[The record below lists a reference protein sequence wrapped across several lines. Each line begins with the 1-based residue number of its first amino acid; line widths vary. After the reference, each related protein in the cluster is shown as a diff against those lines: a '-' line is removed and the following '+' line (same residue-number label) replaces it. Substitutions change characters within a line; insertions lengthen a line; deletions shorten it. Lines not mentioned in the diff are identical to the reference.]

1 MRQGKWGKGGKGNA
15 GWLSHAL
22 LLPPSSSPLPLCSRY
37 PPIPLF
43 HIPRRHPIYEASLV
57 RRKGQN
63 KGKGLWANA
72 YSRRCRPRMEW
83 NGKEGMAT
91 HRTTID
97 RPPPVSLRSDPR
109 PTPNCH
115 SFDLL
120 LLLFL
125 LLSNCRAVTGANGRS
140 RGGGGGSG
148 QDVANDSAT
157 AEAFSPFSAPCAST
171 KMQRF

>member
-1 MRQGKWGKGGKGNA
+1 MGGRGKRKC
-15 GWLSHAL
+15 WLAL
-22 LLPPSSSPLPLCSRY
+22 SCTSCPLPLCSRY

-91 HRTTID
+91 RRTTID
-97 RPPPVSLRSDPR
+97 RPLLPLLLRSDPR

-115 SFDLL
+115 RFDL

-140 RGGGGGSG
+140 RGGGGSG

-157 AEAFSPFSAPCAST
+157 AVALHGSTPSFLHLVQAPKC
-171 KMQRF
+171 KGLNN